1 MQTSISTGILESQ
14 LLKNKE
20 EEKTKI
26 KVKKSEDKKE
36 YDEWTEV
43 KMS

>member
-14 LLKNKE
+14 LLKNKQE
-20 EEKTKI
+20 EETKI
-26 KVKKSEDKKE
+26 KVKKSENKKA
-36 YDEWTEV
+36 YDGWTEV

>member
-14 LLKNKE
+14 LLKNKQE
-20 EEKTKI
+20 EETKI
-26 KVKKSEDKKE
+26 KVKKSENKKE